1 MKEVIRPMEGNPSQ
15 CWILDSRHWTA
26 DSLSVELG
34 FPISNANKI
43 PGFLELFSGFQSLG
57 FPIP

>member
-15 CWILDSRHWTA
+15 CWILDSRHWTP

-34 FPISNANKI
+34 FPISIANKI

-57 FPIP
+57 FSIP